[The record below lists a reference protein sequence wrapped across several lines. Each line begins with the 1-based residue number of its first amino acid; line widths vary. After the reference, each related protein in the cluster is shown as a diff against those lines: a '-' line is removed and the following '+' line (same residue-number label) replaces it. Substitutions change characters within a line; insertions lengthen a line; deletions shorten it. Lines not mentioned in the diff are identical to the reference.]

1 MTQRYLQPNN
11 NNTQWFVRTNTIIGN
26 SNENINFSPSVDS
39 SFNQGVVF
47 NYSSFLQIPVG
58 PSNERPV
65 TNEIGM
71 IRYDTNRDVIEHYN
85 GQSSSWLP
93 ISQPPPS
100 ITSFSPLFI
109 TEPSGSQTQTIDIL
123 GNNFISASTVKFV
136 SSTAPFDEFS
146 ATSTTYIN
154 NNNII
159 ANLDPSN
166 TIFDNSNTSP
176 WFIEVNNFGLTGTST
191 STLYWNDR
199 PIFTN
204 PVNLGTVTSDSSVIN
219 QLTDLSG
226 IDPDNH
232 YPLKF
237 DLCGSTL
244 PGSIILLPSGDFSG
258 NAPIVSTG
266 VSTYTPNF
274 IITDSALNKS
284 FPKVHQFSVASENS
298 FTVTSV
304 TNGSY
309 HIVYTNSSGVEISNP
324 EYTGYTVYIFKN
336 TSSVSS
342 SVTNASFTITP
353 NNPLSSLTYLCVGG
367 GGGGGSSPDFGST
380 NAGGGGAG
388 GLLTNTNL
396 GFSSS
401 TSYSIQVGGGGQ
413 GNKSATTNGPGDD
426 GGNCI
431 INNSSS
437 VITSIGGGGGGGGQP
452 PDGNLPPP
460 YEGNGRNGGSGGGA
474 SGTSTSAT
482 GGSGTS
488 GQGNDGGD
496 SSGSGESGA
505 SGGGAGGVGSQ
516 IGTGGIGLT
525 NTIVSTTIA
534 SAYSVGDVNSGAVY
548 YAGGGGCSS
557 GGVGTVGGLGG
568 GGQGASHTTSNSPT
582 IGQPGTAN
590 TGGGG
595 GAGSYQNIGGGDP
608 YNAVGGDGGNGIIII
623 KIPSYFS

>member
-11 NNTQWFVRTNTIIGN
+11 NNIQWFVRANTIIGN
-26 SNENINFSPSVDS
+26 SNENINFSPSIDS

-58 PSNERPV
+58 PSNERPI
-65 TNEIGM
+65 NSNLGM
-71 IRYDTNRDVIEHYN
+71 IRYSTNRDLIEYYN

-93 ISQPPPS
+93 ISQPAPS

-109 TEPSGSQTQTIDIL
+109 TEPSGVQTQTIDIV
-123 GNNFISASTVKFV
+123 GNNFSSLSTVKFT
-136 SSTAPFDEFS
+136 SSIAPFDEYI
-146 ATSTTYIN
+146 ANSTTFIN

-159 ANLDPSN
+159 ANLDSTN
-166 TIFDNSNTSP
+166 IIFDNSNTSP
-176 WFIEVNNFGLTGTST
+176 WFIEVSNLGLTGTST
-191 STLYWNDR
+191 STLSWNDR

-204 PVNLGTVTSDSSVIN
+204 PVNLGTVVSGSSVIN

-232 YPLKF
+232 YPLTF
-237 DLCGSTL
+237 DLCGGTL

-258 NAPIVSTG
+258 NAPIVSTS
-266 VSTYTPNF
+266 VITYQPSF
-274 IITDSALNKS
+274 IITDSLGIKS
-284 FPKVHQFSVASENS
+284 FPKVHQFSVASENV

-304 TNGSY
+304 TNGSFD
-309 HIVYTNSSGVEISNP
+309 IVYTNSSGVQISNP
-324 EYTGYTVYIFKN
+324 EYTGNTVYIFKN

-353 NNPLSSLTYLCVGG
+353 NNTLSSLTYLCVGG
-367 GGGGGSSPDFGST
+367 GGGGGSTPAFGST

-413 GNKSATTNGPGDD
+413 GNKSDTTNGPGDD
-426 GGNCI
+426 GGSSI

-437 VITSIGGGGGGGGQP
+437 VITSFGGGGGGGGQP
-452 PDGNLPPP
+452 P
-460 YEGNGRNGGSGGGA
+460 EGNGRSGGSGGGA
-474 SGTSTSAT
+474 SGTSTNAS

-488 GQGNDGGD
+488 GQGNDGGNTSD
-496 SSGSGESGA
+496 SGESGA
-505 SGGGAGGVGSQ
+505 SGGGAGGAGSQ
-516 IGTGGIGLT
+516 QGTGGIGLT

-534 SAYSVGDVNSGAVY
+534 TSFSVGDVNSGDVY
-548 YAGGGGCSS
+548 YAGGGGSS
-557 GGVGTVGGLGG
+557 NGGTGTNGGLGG
-568 GGQGASHTTSNSPT
+568 GGQGASYSTGITPT
-582 IGQPGTAN
+582 IGQPGTVN

-595 GAGSYQNIGGGDP
+595 GAGSYQDTPSGDG